1 MDESIAVRPAAPA
14 DLDAIVD
21 LMGWV
26 FHEHLTDETREL
38 EALAHELDRSFVA
51 DDDGLVVGHTT
62 ALTRE
67 LTVPGAVLPAAHVT
81 GVGVLPTHR
90 RRGLLTALMHRQLDA
105 IAADGEPVAVLWA
118 SESAIYP
125 RFGYGPAASRL
136 RLEVPTREIRLT
148 TPPAAPPGRLR
159 LLEEPIT
166 ATAELAAAFDRH
178 RAGQVGWSSRDARRW
193 RYLLTDNDS
202 RREGATALHG
212 VLCEGPDG
220 PLGYALWRVK
230 ENWTERGPGGEVQV
244 QELIA
249 GDPQTYTALW
259 RFLLGVDL
267 TNTVTHRMASVDE
280 PLLFQV
286 NEPRRIGATF
296 TDSLWVRLIDL
307 PAALEARRYAAELD
321 VVLEVTDPLLAGN
334 SGRWRLTGG
343 PDKATCA
350 RTGEPAD
357 LACSITDLGAVYLGG
372 TSLAS
377 LAAAGRV
384 QRLTGNLPSVA
395 FGWDRK
401 PNVNEVF

>member
-1 MDESIAVRPAAPA
+1 MDDSVSVRPATPA

-26 FHEHLTDETREL
+26 FHEHLTDENREL
-38 EALAHELDRSFVA
+38 EALAHEVDRSFVA
-51 DDDGLVVGHTT
+51 DDDGTVVGHTT

-67 LTVPGAVLPAAHVT
+67 LTVPGAVIGAAHVT

-90 RRGLLTALMHRQLDA
+90 RRGLLTALMQRQLAA
-105 IAADGEPVAVLWA
+105 IAEGGEPVAVLWA

-125 RFGYGPAASRL
+125 RYGYGPAASRL
-136 RLEVPTREIRLT
+136 RLEVPSREVRLT
-148 TPPAAPPGRLR
+148 APPAAAGRLR
-159 LLEEPIT
+159 LIEDPLGSVDQ
-166 ATAELAAAFDRH
+166 LAAAFDRH
-178 RAGQVGWSSRDARRW
+178 RPGQVGWSSRDATRW

-202 RREGATALHG
+202 RRAGATPLRA

-220 PLGYALWRVK
+220 PLGYAVWRVK
-230 ENWTERGPGGEVQV
+230 EDWSERGPNGEVVV

-249 GDPQTYTALW
+249 GDTATYTALW

-267 TNTVTHRMASVDE
+267 TRRVTHRMAAVDE

-286 NEPRRIGATF
+286 DEPRRIGATF

-307 PAALEARRYAAELD
+307 PAALEARRYAAPVD
-321 VVLEVTDPLLAGN
+321 VVLEVADPLLTGN

-343 PDKATCA
+343 PEKATCV

-357 LACSITDLGAVYLGG
+357 LACSITELGAVYLGG

-384 QRLTGNLPSVA
+384 QRLTGNLPSAA
-395 FGWDRK
+395 FRSDRM
-401 PNVNEVF
+401 PNANEVF